1 MQFRDLAILALASL
15 VATQDS
21 DTDTQS
27 LNATLSGNDQLSNLT
42 SFLSL
47 NPAIVSTLS
56 QASNITILAPSNDAF
71 SEFAETDVGR
81 DIASNPGLL
90 AALLQYHVL
99 NGTFQA
105 SQITNQ
111 STFVPTFLNN
121 DTYANVTGGQVVEAV
136 KVGNETVF
144 YSGLLQ
150 NATVTTAYAMSGYK
164 AGVHAGR
171 LSKTPGLTPL
181 SLKSLDISKWLEHLL
196 HQPTSLG
203 YEHYADSV
211 PPPLVIDRV
220 LVFPPNVLD
229 TANAL
234 NLTSL
239 RGAVNATD
247 SIEAA
252 NARNITIFAPNNEA
266 FNNIGSALANLS
278 NDDLQ
283 NILEYHIVEDVYYS
297 TSLENGTTLQTED
310 DDRELTITTNEN
322 GTVFVNAA
330 EVVVPNVLIANG
342 VLHIIDNVLN
352 PDNTAVPSES
362 ATAGAPG
369 FTGSAVSEQPFTS
382 GQPTPTTQVNP
393 TSEGAGPAQSTA
405 AGSGS
410 ETSGAAMP
418 LMTSGVQYAAL
429 FGAGA
434 AAYLGF

>member
-1 MQFRDLAILALASL
+1 MQFKHLAVLTLASL

-21 DTDTQS
+21 SNDTQS
-27 LNATLSGNDQLSNLT
+27 LNATLSSDDQLSNLT

-47 NPAIVSTLS
+47 NPAIVSVLS
-56 QASNITILAPSNDAF
+56 QASNITILAPSNNAF
-71 SEFAETDVGR
+71 SEFANTDVGR
-81 DIASNPGLL
+81 DIASDPSLL

-111 STFVPTFLNN
+111 STFVSTYLNN
-121 DTYANVTGGQVVEAV
+121 ETYANVTGGQVVEAV

-150 NATVTTAYAMSGYK
+150 NATVTTADRNFTG
-164 AGVHAGR
+164 GTVH
-171 LSKTPGLTPL
+171 
-181 SLKSLDISKWLEHLL
+181 I
-196 HQPTSLG
+196 
-203 YEHYADSV
+203 
-211 PPPLVIDRV
+211 IDRV
-220 LVFPPNVLD
+220 LVFPLNVLD

-239 RGAVNATD
+239 RGAINATD

-252 NARNITIFAPNNEA
+252 NARNITVFAPNNEA

-278 NDDLQ
+278 NDNLQ

-297 TSLENGTTLQTED
+297 TSLENGTTLQSED
-310 DDRELTITTNEN
+310 DDRELTITINEN

-342 VLHIIDNVLN
+342 VLHILDNVLN
-352 PDNTAVPSES
+352 PNNTDGPFES

-382 GQPTPTTQVNP
+382 GQPTPTTQINP

-410 ETSGAAMP
+410 ETSGAATP
-418 LMTSGVQYAAL
+418 LVTGGAQYVAL